1 MRAGVAALV
10 CAVLLLAG
18 CTRLVAGTPSGA
30 SLDCRRPAAQAIV
43 SCLSRSLSKYWTGKA
58 GRPITVNAIVDP
70 TLTAVPRACRGA
82 LALRTAFTCPV
93 DDRVY
98 LTRPFVR
105 RMLATGPPG
114 QGWLRIASTLAHET
128 GHVVQ
133 FAVHAPLIGKAHP
146 SYAESR
152 RIEQQA
158 DCLAGVWAS
167 AVGIAAHA
175 FVAANTIV
183 LGLVDNPRERR
194 THGIARVRLRAVRR
208 GLTGNPTACGLTLR
222 R

>member
-1 MRAGVAALV
+1 MRSSVAALV

-30 SLDCRRPAAQAIV
+30 SLDCSRPSAQQIV
-43 SCLSRSLSKYWTGKA
+43 SCLSPALSKYWTGET
-58 GRPITVNAIVDP
+58 GRTITVNATVDP
-70 TLTAVPRACRGA
+70 SPTAVPRACRGA

-133 FAVHAPLIGKAHP
+133 FVVHAPLIGKAHP
-146 SYAESR
+146 SLAESR

-158 DCLAGVWAS
+158 DCLGGVWAS
-167 AVGIAAHA
+167 AAGIAAHA
-175 FVAANTIV
+175 FVAANKIV
-183 LGLVDNPRERR
+183 LRLVDNPRERR
-194 THGIARVRLRAVRR
+194 THGTAPARLRAVRR
-208 GLTGNPTACGLTLR
+208 GLTGDPAACGLTLR